1 MDQPVVALC
10 GGERLPDLV
19 GEQGAVGQARQG
31 VVVGL
36 VMWLINTYIPMAAGI
51 KSILNI
57 VVLIVVTIWLL
68 QGFGIIGNIPGI
80 RIPSLR

>member
-1 MDQPVVALC
+1 MT
-10 GGERLPDLV
+10 LV
-19 GEQGAVGQARQG
+19 SIVLVL

-51 KSILNI
+51 KSVLNI

-68 QGFGIIGNIPGI
+68 QGFGIIGNIPGV
-80 RIPSLR
+80 RIPALR

>member
-1 MDQPVVALC
+1 MT
-10 GGERLPDLV
+10 LV
-19 GEQGAVGQARQG
+19 SIVLML

-51 KSILNI
+51 KSVLNI

-68 QGFGIIGNIPGI
+68 QGFGIIGTIPGV
-80 RIPSLR
+80 RIPALR

>member
-1 MDQPVVALC
+1 MYMT
-10 GGERLPDLV
+10 LV
-19 GEQGAVGQARQG
+19 SIVLTL

-51 KSILNI
+51 KSVLNI

-68 QGFGIIGNIPGI
+68 QGFGIIGNIPGV
-80 RIPSLR
+80 RIPALR

>member
-1 MDQPVVALC
+1 MWMT
-10 GGERLPDLV
+10 LV
-19 GEQGAVGQARQG
+19 SIVLVL

-51 KSILNI
+51 KSVLNI

-68 QGFGIIGNIPGI
+68 QGFGIIGNIPGV
-80 RIPSLR
+80 RIPALR